1 MSRTSSSQAGEVQVS
16 AEVLSSLISSV
27 EEFRKNVS
35 TLQVEK
41 TEIESAIESL
51 LEKVVEL
58 HQQHANDKVKI
69 NNMGLQLQ
77 ALRPRQ
83 RGRVFALFLT
93 FPMEVR
99 L

>member
-58 HQQHANDKVKI
+58 H
-69 NNMGLQLQ
+69 
-77 ALRPRQ
+77 
-83 RGRVFALFLT
+83 
-93 FPMEVR
+93 
-99 L
+99 